1 MVIVPFRVVIPT
13 ERQDK
18 RLVDKLKGEL
28 PGIFLWAIEGLRRLY
43 AQRSFTEPSICR
55 AALDDY
61 RLEANPRK
69 DVPDGLLP
77 AKCGTA
83 LVSTDE
89 LYGSY
94 KDWCQVH
101 GEKPC
106 NSRQFGKEVKRA
118 FPNVRRV
125 RVAMPGGRIYAYDG
139 MAHEVYGPTRFLSAH
154 PDAVQSGNK

>member
-1 MVIVPFRVVIPT
+1 MIVPFRVVIPA

-18 RLVDKLKGEL
+18 RLVDKLKAEL

-43 AQRSFTEPSICR
+43 SQRSFTEPSICR

-61 RLEANPRK
+61 RLEANPEKTFLMDYCRL
-69 DVPDGLLP
+69 DPS
-77 AKCGTA
+77 A
-83 LVSTDE
+83 LVSTDQ

-94 KDWCQVH
+94 HSWCSVH

-118 FPNVRRV
+118 FPAVRRV
-125 RVAMPGGRIYAYDG
+125 RVALPGGRIYAYDG
-139 MAHEVYGPTRFLSAH
+139 VADEFYGTSPGFPVSAEEVRDGE
-154 PDAVQSGNK
+154 K